1 MKRVQQ
7 FLDVKCAGVSIFRN
21 GKKQSWIYF
30 LKDRFSDD
38 MVMMNVLFINL
49 TSIPGV
55 IFVAKVVS
63 RISRAASEEI
73 IITSK
78 EASMVVITPI
88 C

>member
-49 TSIPGV
+49 TSIPCV

-78 EASMVVITPI
+78 ETSMVVITPI